1 MTTTAEEESTDEAAD
16 GTATD
21 ADDEL
26 TDLHAEYG
34 ATFTERGGQR
44 VIAGYG
50 RLVRTHRA
58 IRQGVGAIERGYG
71 ILTVEGE
78 DRLEFVDN
86 AVSNRVP
93 ADDGEGCYALL
104 LGPQGKIETDLYVYN
119 AGERLLLFTPP
130 DRTEPLASDWRE
142 KTFIQDVDISITTD
156 SMSVFE
162 IHGPQ
167 ATEKVASVLT
177 NAATPD
183 EHLTFTRGEIGDA
196 GTTVIRTDA
205 LCGEESYAIVC
216 ARADATEIF
225 DTLLT
230 RGMNAVPFGYE
241 TFEALTVEA
250 GTPLFETELRG
261 TVPNVLGL
269 HNALDF
275 EKGCYVGQ
283 EVVSRIENRGRPS
296 RRLVGLACEAVPES
310 GAAVF
315 DGDGSIGEVT
325 RGVDSSTLS
334 APIALALLEYGFEG
348 DSVTV
353 RIDGE
358 ERAASVETL
367 PFVEGSDRSA
377 RLPTYE

>member
-1 MTTTAEEESTDEAAD
+1 MTTTADGETDEER
-16 GTATD
+16 TD

-26 TDLHAEYG
+26 TELHAEYG
-34 ATFTERGGQR
+34 ATFTERGGKR
-44 VIAGYG
+44 VVAGYG
-50 RLVRTHRA
+50 RLERTHRA
-58 IRQGVGAIERGYG
+58 VRQGAGAIERGYG
-71 ILTVEGE
+71 ILTVEGD

-93 ADDGEGCYALL
+93 DSDGEGCYALL

-130 DRTEPLASDWRE
+130 ARAEPLAEEWRG
-142 KTFIQDVDISITTD
+142 KTFIQDVEISVATD
-156 SMSVFE
+156 AMGVFE

-177 NAATPD
+177 NAGTPD
-183 EHLTFTRGEIGDA
+183 EHLTFVRGEIGDA
-196 GTTVIRTDA
+196 GATVIRTDG
-205 LCGEESYAIVC
+205 LCGEESYAIIC
-216 ARADATEIF
+216 AGTDAAEIF

-230 RGMNAVPFGYE
+230 RGMNAPPFGYE
-241 TFEALTVEA
+241 TFDALTLEA
-250 GTPLFETELRG
+250 GTPLFATELRR

-269 HNALDF
+269 RNGLDF

-283 EVVSRIENRGRPS
+283 EVVSRIENRGQPS
-296 RRLVGLACEAVPES
+296 RRLLGLACETVPES

-315 DGDGSIGEVT
+315 DGDSSVGRVT
-325 RGVDSSTLS
+325 RGVESPTLEE
-334 APIALALLEYGFEG
+334 PIALALLRYGFEG
-348 DSVTV
+348 GSVTI

-358 ERAASVETL
+358 ERAASVEAL
-367 PFVEGSDRSA
+367 PFVEGSDRSG